1 MKMKTNETLNTI
13 YTRRSI
19 RSYTDEKISD
29 EDVNAL
35 IKAGLY
41 APSHINK
48 MPWEFI
54 VVDDKKILE
63 KIANATLYAKMT
75 KDAPLAIL
83 VCGNMDRTILG
94 EGKDIWI
101 QDCSAASENILLA
114 AHSLGLG
121 AVWTAVYPTHD
132 RIRNVSKA
140 VGVPEN
146 VIPLSLIVIG
156 KPKAEDVEE
165 KVLPTDRVHYNGF

>member
-1 MKMKTNETLNTI
+1 MKTNKTLETI

-19 RSYTDEKISD
+19 RSYTEEKISK
-29 EDVNAL
+29 EDIDAI
-35 IKAGLY
+35 IKAGLS

-48 MPWEFI
+48 MPWEFV
-54 VVDDKKILE
+54 VVDDKEILE

-83 VCGNMDRTILG
+83 VCGNMNRTILG

-101 QDCSAASENILLA
+101 QDCSAASENILIA

-121 AVWTAVYPTHD
+121 AVWTAVYPTND

-140 VGVPEN
+140 VGLPKDI
-146 VIPLSLIVIG
+146 IPLSLIVIG
-156 KPKAEDVEE
+156 IPNEEVLEE
-165 KVLPTDRVHYNGF
+165 KILPSDRIHYNGF

>member
-1 MKMKTNETLNTI
+1 MIINETLKTI
-13 YTRRSI
+13 YTRRSV
-19 RSYTDEKISD
+19 RTYSDKKISKEYID
-29 EDVNAL
+29 AI
-35 IKAGLY
+35 IKAGLS
-41 APSHINK
+41 APSNINK
-48 MPWEFI
+48 MPWEFV

-63 KIANATLYAKMT
+63 RLAKATLYAKMT

-83 VCGNMDRTILG
+83 VCGNMDRTLLG
-94 EGKDIWI
+94 EGKDLWI
-101 QDCSAASENILLA
+101 QECSAASENILLA